1 MTAGKYCEKG
11 GRKYFSEKGRVFSA
25 SIKHFNSAIKP
36 DNVFRTCHV
45 GLHSLLTILRGTY
58 VHLYIERKKGLKGS
72 A

>member
-11 GRKYFSEKGRVFSA
+11 GRKYSCEKGRVFLA

-36 DNVFRTCHV
+36 DNVFGTCHL
-45 GLHSLLTILRGTY
+45 GLHSLLTILRGM
-58 VHLYIERKKGLKGS
+58 YIERKKGLKGS